1 MMLFANL
8 KLTISTAE
16 FEVFKK
22 IAPGPALELTSG
34 ASKKHGHG
42 TFGNLGHGLGS
53 GSSNVV
59 RAKAGKRDTNN
70 STAAMLSLQAIMA
83 MMQTFTLRRP
93 MHRPT
98 QSGPGPTTQRTRL
111 LSRGTS

>member
-1 MMLFANL
+1 MLFASF

-22 IAPGPALELTSG
+22 IAPGPALELTLG

-42 TFGNLGHGLGS
+42 TFGSPVHGLGS
-53 GSSNVV
+53 RSSNVMN
-59 RAKAGKRDTNN
+59 AKAGKQDTNN
-70 STAAMLSLQAIMA
+70 STAAILSLQATMA
-83 MMQTFTLRRP
+83 MMQTLTLRRP

-111 LSRGTS
+111 LSRSTS